1 MYFIQTLINLIIPS
15 GSAKAALTM
24 PIMAPLADVLGVSR
38 QVACLTFQFGDG
50 LSNLLWPTCG
60 IVIICGLGDV
70 HYDRWLK
77 WFGTLFLILFA
88 AQMVLVEIAVLTG
101 F

>member
-1 MYFIQTLINLIIPS
+1 
-15 GSAKAALTM
+15 
-24 PIMAPLADVLGVSR
+24 MA
-38 QVACLTFQFGDG
+38 
-50 LSNLLWPTCG
+50 NCG

-70 HYDRWLK
+70 RYDRWLK
-77 WFGTLFLILFA
+77 WFGKLFLILFA